1 MKKPITLVIIAVI
14 FSQLCK
20 GQVTLSQLDTLP
32 KNVFYSD
39 EFKWKMTIPDGF
51 IKQSA
56 AAFAAQQKQGAEMV
70 GKGLN
75 TEIDDRAQ
83 QICSYK
89 YGRYGYFEV
98 NKHVFSK
105 KMYGD
110 VHASCYQIENELY
123 ISLKNQVSSLFKMD
137 TLHSTRIVNGLEFQ
151 YFQMEVSANNSVIAH
166 MLVYIKLFD
175 DKYFTVLMVYP
186 DDASGNVM
194 LTAWKNSKF
203 ERN

>member
-1 MKKPITLVIIAVI
+1 MKKPIALIILVIIC
-14 FSQLCK
+14 SQLCK
-20 GQVTLSQLDTLP
+20 GQVTLSQPDTLP

-39 EFKWKMTIPDGF
+39 EFKWKMIIPDGF

-83 QICSYK
+83 QICSFK

-98 NKHVFSK
+98 NKHFFSK

-110 VHASCYQIENELY
+110 VQSSCYQIENELY
-123 ISLKNQVSSLFKMD
+123 ISLKNQVSPAFKMD
-137 TLHSTRIVNGLEFQ
+137 TLHSTKIINGLEFQ

-166 MLVYIKLFD
+166 MLVYIKLID
-175 DKYFTVLMVYP
+175 NKLFTALMVYP
-186 DDASGNVM
+186 DDASGDVM

-203 ERN
+203 DRN

>member
-1 MKKPITLVIIAVI
+1 MTKSIITVILVII
-14 FSQLCK
+14 FSPLCK

-32 KNVFYSD
+32 KNVFYND
-39 EFKWKMTIPDGF
+39 EFKWKMIIPDGF

-56 AAFAAQQKQGAEMV
+56 AAFAAQQKHGTEMV

-83 QICSYK
+83 QICSFK
-89 YGRYGYFEV
+89 YGQYGYFEV
-98 NKHVFSK
+98 NKHTFSK

-110 VHASCYQIENELY
+110 FLASCYQIENEFY
-123 ISLKNQVSSLFKMD
+123 TSLKNQVASTFKID
-137 TLHSTRIVNGLEFQ
+137 TLHSTKTINGLAFQ
-151 YFQMEVSANNSVIAH
+151 YFQMEVAGNNKVLVH

-175 DKYFTVLMVYP
+175 NKYFTVLMVYP
-186 DDASGNVM
+186 DDASGDVM

-203 ERN
+203 DRN